1 MFLNG
6 EHKKRMRSFER
17 DTSEYDSLIYIL
29 TGNEEL
35 YQNIDKIY
43 DGNNKK
49 LKIKF
54 DVNGEPDLSNLWLSS
69 SAAALL
75 RLGIQLF
82 NNGSKQSVFDTFCSL
97 DSENTNLAFEAIRR
111 RFFWGR

>member
-6 EHKKRMRSFER
+6 EHKKRYRSFER
-17 DTSEYDSLIYIL
+17 DTSEYASLIYIL

-35 YQNIDKIY
+35 YKNVSKIY
-43 DGNNKK
+43 DEYNKK
-49 LKIKF
+49 LAINF
-54 DVNGEPDLSNLWLSS
+54 DDDGEPDLSDLWLSS
-69 SAAALL
+69 SATALL

-97 DSENTNLAFEAIRR
+97 DSENTKLAFEAIRI
-111 RFFWGR
+111 RFLW